1 MEQGMAHLID
11 FIKKKSERHNKK
23 KLPPLSVKA
32 VAISAYLR
40 QKNLF
45 TEPISFEETSPL
57 EELSFDQEAFKSSQS
72 EFD

>member
-1 MEQGMAHLID
+1 MAQEIVHLID
-11 FIKKKSERHNKK
+11 FIKKKSEQKNKK

-45 TEPISFEETSPL
+45 PKVDLNHEIDL
-57 EELSFDQEAFKSSQS
+57 DQDAFKSSQS
-72 EFD
+72 EPD

>member
-1 MEQGMAHLID
+1 MDQGIANLID
-11 FIKKKSERHNKK
+11 FIKKKSERQNKK

-45 TEPISFEETSPL
+45 QELAPL
-57 EELSFDQEAFKSSQS
+57 EENLLDQDAFKSSQS
-72 EFD
+72 ESD